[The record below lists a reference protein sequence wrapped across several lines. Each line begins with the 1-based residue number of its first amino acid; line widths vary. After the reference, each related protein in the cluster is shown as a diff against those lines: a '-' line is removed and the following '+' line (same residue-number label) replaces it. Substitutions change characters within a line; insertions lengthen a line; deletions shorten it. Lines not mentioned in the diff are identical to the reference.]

1 MLDKD
6 YTIFVEEIKKQ
17 VVSSNIKAVKSVN
30 RELIN
35 MYWNIGELI
44 LERQKQFGWGKSI
57 VKQLSKDLQSDFLGK
72 KGFSSQNLWFMRQM
86 VNEYTMTN
94 LLQPVRDLQLFQEY
108 IKNQNIIGENLS
120 NKFAIG
126 FLKQLICEIP
136 WSHNIQIMTKIKDT
150 KERVFYLQ
158 ATAGYGWSRNVLLN
172 QIKANAYQ
180 RSLTEN
186 KQNNFELT
194 LPAHIAEQT
203 SEAIKSSYYLDFLG
217 VTSPVSEKELE
228 NKMIEHIRDL
238 LIELGYGFAYLGNQY
253 KITLGDNYY
262 LIDLLFYH
270 RHLQCLVAIELKAGK
285 FKPEY
290 AGKLNFYL
298 EVLDDTVKLEN
309 ENPSI
314 GILLCAEKDNIEVE
328 YALRTSN
335 KPIGVAK
342 YELTK
347 ELPKEL
353 KGKLP
358 EIKEIKK
365 RIKK

>member
-1 MLDKD
+1 MLDKNYINFLD
-6 YTIFVEEIKKQ
+6 EIKKQ

-44 LERQKQFGWGKSI
+44 LERQKQFAWGKSI
-57 VKQLSKDLQSDFLGK
+57 VEQLSKDLQKEFSGK

-86 VNEYTMTN
+86 VNEYSTPN
-94 LLQPVRDLQLFQEY
+94 LLQPVRDLQLFHEY
-108 IKNQNIIGENLS
+108 TIKQNISNNDLS
-120 NKFAIG
+120 NNNAIE
-126 FLKQLICEIP
+126 FLKQLVFEIP
-136 WSHNIQIMTKIKDT
+136 WSHNILIMTKIKNFQ
-150 KERVFYLQ
+150 ERVFYLQ

-172 QIKANAYQ
+172 QIKADAYR
-180 RSLTEN
+180 RSLKEN
-186 KQNNFELT
+186 KQNNFHLT
-194 LPAHIAEQT
+194 LPEHIAEQT
-203 SEAIKSSYYLDFLG
+203 NEAIKSSYSLDFLG

-253 KITLGDNYY
+253 KITLGDNFY

-270 RHLQCLVAIELKAGK
+270 RHLKCLIAIELKAGK

-328 YALRTSN
+328 YAFRTSN

-347 ELPKEL
+347 ELPSDL

-358 EIKEIKK
+358 EIKEIKN
-365 RIKK
+365 RIKR

>member
-6 YTIFVEEIKKQ
+6 YINFLGEIKKQ
-17 VVSSNIKAVKSVN
+17 VIISNIKAIKSVN
-30 RELIN
+30 RELMD

-44 LERQKQFGWGKSI
+44 LKRQEQYGWGKSI
-57 VKQLSKDLQSDFLGK
+57 VERLSNDLQKEFSGK
-72 KGFSSQNLWFMRQM
+72 KGFSSQNLWFMRQL
-86 VNEYTMTN
+86 VNEYTKPN
-94 LLQPVRDLQLFQEY
+94 LLQPVRDLQPFKEHFKNQGI
-108 IKNQNIIGENLS
+108 IKNNLL
-120 NKFAIG
+120 NNDAIY
-126 FLKQLICEIP
+126 FLKQLICKIP
-136 WSHNIQIMTKIKDT
+136 WSHNIQIMTKVKDIK
-150 KERVFYLQ
+150 KRVFYLQ

-172 QIKANAYQ
+172 QIKADAYH
-180 RSLTEN
+180 RSLQEN
-186 KQNNFELT
+186 KQNNFDIT
-194 LPAHIAEQT
+194 LPKHIAEQT
-203 SEAIKSSYYLDFLG
+203 NEAIKSSYYLDFLG
-217 VTSPVSEKELE
+217 ITSPVSEKELE

-238 LIELGYGFAYLGNQY
+238 LVELGYGFAYLGNQY

-335 KPIGVAK
+335 KPIGIAE

-347 ELPKEL
+347 ELPREF

-358 EIKEIKK
+358 DTKEIKK
-365 RIKK
+365 RFYK